1 MKYLAQT
8 TSATLIF
15 VIATALLSSDALALP
30 HQGVRVDS
38 ISAVSSGGT
47 WEVLDYQHV
56 VVTLD
61 TQQRYLLT
69 LTHMCP
75 KLAIA
80 AELGISASGDTVYAG
95 FDYITADGER
105 CLIKG
110 ISRLQA

>member
-1 MKYLAQT
+1 MTYPAQKT
-8 TSATLIF
+8 IYALLF
-15 VIATALLSSDALALP
+15 VIVALLLTSNAAALP

-38 ISAVSSGGT
+38 IAAVSSGST

-56 VVTLD
+56 VVTLNS
-61 TQQRYLLT
+61 QQRYLLT

-75 KLAIA
+75 TLAVA
-80 AELGISASGDTVYAG
+80 AKLGISASGDTVYAG

>member
-1 MKYLAQT
+1 MTYPAQKT
-8 TSATLIF
+8 ISAFFF
-15 VIATALLSSDALALP
+15 VIVGFLFTSNAAALP

-38 ISAVSSGGT
+38 IAAVSSGST

-56 VVTLD
+56 VVTLNS
-61 TQQRYLLT
+61 QQRYLLT

-75 KLAIA
+75 TLAVA
-80 AELGISASGDTVYAG
+80 AKLGISASGDTVYAG

>member
-1 MKYLAQT
+1 M
-8 TSATLIF
+8 I
-15 VIATALLSSDALALP
+15 VALLFTSNASALP

-38 ISAVSSGGT
+38 ISAVSSGST

-56 VVTLD
+56 VVTLN

-75 KLAIA
+75 KLAVTA
-80 AELGISASGDTVYAG
+80 KLGISASGDTVYAG

>member
-1 MKYLAQT
+1 MNYPAQKT
-8 TSATLIF
+8 ISALFF
-15 VIATALLSSDALALP
+15 VIVALLFTTNAAALP

-38 ISAVSSGGT
+38 ISAVSSGST

-56 VVTLD
+56 VVTLN

-75 KLAIA
+75 KLAVA
-80 AELGISASGDTVYAG
+80 AKLGISASGDTVYAG

>member
-1 MKYLAQT
+1 MTDLARRAL
-8 TSATLIF
+8 SA
-15 VIATALLSSDALALP
+15 IAFAIAPLLLAANAAALP
-30 HQGVRVDS
+30 DSGVRVNS
-38 ISAVSSGGT
+38 ISAVSSGST

-69 LTHMCP
+69 LNHMCP
-75 KLAIA
+75 KLAVA
-80 AELGISASGDTVYAG
+80 AKLGISTSGDAVYAG

-110 ISRLQA
+110 ISRLQV

>member
-1 MKYLAQT
+1 MTDLARRAL
-8 TSATLIF
+8 SA
-15 VIATALLSSDALALP
+15 IALAIVPLLLAANAAALP
-30 HQGVRVDS
+30 HSGVRVDS
-38 ISAVSSGGT
+38 ISAVSSDST

-69 LTHMCP
+69 LSHMCP
-75 KLAIA
+75 KLAVA
-80 AELGISASGDTVYAG
+80 AKLGISTSGDAVYAG

-110 ISRLQA
+110 ISRLQV